1 MFGAVKVVSNRKL
14 TDDIYLMRLISPE
27 VTKEAKPGQF
37 VHVRCGEGKDYIL
50 RRPLSIHRVYNE
62 FFELLYKVV
71 GKGTLDLSRLE
82 PGEKIDLIGPLGNGF
97 DLAKVPRQVLI
108 VSGGVGIAPLMFL
121 IDELRK
127 KKVTLSVVLGAR
139 LRKELLYHDELSR
152 TVENTFVSIDE
163 DSAGNVGSIID
174 VLPEVMSYV
183 KAKLIYVCGPAE
195 MLKKA
200 AALCFDRDLACHVS
214 LERQMGCGVG
224 VCMACV
230 VKTNAGY
237 QRVCKD
243 GPVFDARE
251 IVWEKT

>member
-1 MFGAVKVVSNRKL
+1 VFGEVKVVSNKKL
-14 TDDIYLMRLISPE
+14 TGDIYLMRLLSPE
-27 VTKEAKPGQF
+27 ITKEAKPGQF
-37 VHVRCGEGKDYIL
+37 VHIRCGEGKDYIL
-50 RRPLSIHRVYNE
+50 RRPLSIHRVYDE

-71 GKGTLDLSRLE
+71 GHGTMDLSRLE
-82 PGEKIDLIGPLGNGF
+82 AGKTVDLIGPLGNGF
-97 DLAKVPRQVLI
+97 NLAKVPRQVLI
-108 VSGGVGIAPLMFL
+108 VAGGVGIAPLMFL
-121 IDELRK
+121 IDELRERK
-127 KKVTLSVVLGAR
+127 ITLSAVLGTS

-152 TVENTFVSIDE
+152 TVENTFVSVDE

-174 VLPEVMSYV
+174 ILPEVMNY
-183 KAKLIYVCGPAE
+183 AKPKVVYACGPEE
-195 MLKKA
+195 MLKNTVT
-200 AALCFDRDLACHVS
+200 LCFERDLACHVS

-251 IVWEKT
+251 IVWE